1 MECVEQRL
9 GRMCAADLERQQKL
23 IRNALLMGTKRAMQ
37 GAKLPGQGGKDS
49 VPEIKKSS
57 SEEPGSRRISA
68 AEKLA
73 DILLRE
79 AIWSEDGGKWA
90 GLAS

>member
-37 GAKLPGQGGKDS
+37 GSKWLGQGGNNPA
-49 VPEIKKSS
+49 PEIRESS
-57 SEEPGSRRISA
+57 SEEPGSRRIIA

-73 DILLRE
+73 DIPLRE